1 MKASRR
7 KAAKRLLKSVV
18 LPKPILSAQNPL
30 QLPAQPKARL
40 LAQQRPQQAAK
51 APLLP
56 LLVQKVL
63 NPSLRLSSLRL
74 LQPRLTRILSRGTK
88 ASTSKA
94 SNGISRGGALTKVPS
109 RINNAS
115 PINRISSI
123 RNTSSINN
131 RCLPCRQPPR
141 SRV

>member
-1 MKASRR
+1 MKASRP
-7 KAAKRLLKSVV
+7 KATKRFLKAVV
-18 LPKPILSAQNPL
+18 PPKPVLSVQNPP

-40 LAQQRPQQAAK
+40 VAQQRPQQAAK
-51 APLLP
+51 LP
-56 LLVQKVL
+56 LLSLLVPKAL
-63 NPSLRLSSLRL
+63 NPSLRLSSPRL
-74 LQPRLTRILSRGTK
+74 LQPRHNRILSRGTK

-94 SNGISRGGALTKVPS
+94 SNGISRVGALTKVPS

-115 PINRISSI
+115 PINSISST
-123 RNTSSINN
+123 RNISSINN